1 MLHHV
6 VQALARSI
14 PSPIPVE
21 GAAVVL
27 LRLGF
32 FCSLHI
38 TGKSSKMAIMFSVV
52 ARGTVVLAK
61 YATCAGNFTEV
72 TEQILSKIPPHD
84 DKLTYS
90 HGNYLFHY
98 IAENKLVY
106 FCITDDKFQRSRAF
120 LFLNEIKRRF
130 VSAFGDTAQT
140 AIPYAMNSEFAR
152 VLATEMK
159 HYSESKDLETISRVH
174 GELDELKN
182 IMVKNI
188 DNMAMRGEKLEL
200 LVNKA
205 DNLATSS
212 VSYRASARTL
222 QRSLFWK
229 NIKMYV
235 ILILV
240 AALAVYLI
248 GAMACGGLAWRTC
261 VG

>member
-1 MLHHV
+1 M
-6 VQALARSI
+6 
-14 PSPIPVE
+14 PI
-21 GAAVVL
+21 L
-27 LRLGF
+27 
-32 FCSLHI
+32 
-38 TGKSSKMAIMFSVV
+38 FSVV

-72 TEQILSKIPPHD
+72 TEQILTKIPPRD

-130 VSAFGDTAQT
+130 TSAFGDTAQT
-140 AIPYAMNSEFAR
+140 AIPYAMNGEFSR
-152 VLATEMK
+152 VLATEMT
-159 HYSESKDLETISRVH
+159 HYSESKDLDTISRVH

-182 IMVKNI
+182 IM
-188 DNMAMRGEKLEL
+188 
-200 LVNKA
+200 
-205 DNLATSS
+205 S

-235 ILILV
+235 ILIFIV
-240 AALAVYLI
+240 ALAIYLI
-248 GAMACGGLAWRTC
+248 GAMACGGLAWRSC

>member
-1 MLHHV
+1 M
-6 VQALARSI
+6 
-14 PSPIPVE
+14 PI
-21 GAAVVL
+21 L
-27 LRLGF
+27 F
-32 FCSLHI
+32 SL
-38 TGKSSKMAIMFSVV
+38 V

-61 YATCAGNFTEV
+61 YATCTGNFAEV

-130 VSAFGDTAQT
+130 ITGFGDTAQT
-140 AIPYAMNSEFAR
+140 AIPYAMNGEFAR

-159 HYSESKDLETISRVH
+159 HYSDSRDLDTMSRVH

-200 LVNKA
+200 LVDKA
-205 DNLATSS
+205 QNLETNS
-212 VSYRASARTL
+212 VSYRATTRTL

-235 ILILV
+235 ILFII

-248 GAMACGGLAWRTC
+248 GAMACGGLAWKTC
-261 VG
+261 VR

>member
-1 MLHHV
+1 M
-6 VQALARSI
+6 
-14 PSPIPVE
+14 PI
-21 GAAVVL
+21 L
-27 LRLGF
+27 
-32 FCSLHI
+32 
-38 TGKSSKMAIMFSVV
+38 FSVV

-61 YATCAGNFTEV
+61 YATCEGNFTVV

-90 HGNYLFHY
+90 HGSYLFHY

-130 VSAFGDTAQT
+130 IAAFGETAQT
-140 AIPYAMNSEFAR
+140 AIPYAMNGEFAR
-152 VLATEMK
+152 ILATEMK
-159 HYSESKDLETISRVH
+159 HYSESKDLDAISKVH
-174 GELDELKN
+174 GELDELKD
-182 IMVKNI
+182 IMVKNVES
-188 DNMAMRGEKLEL
+188 MAMRGEKLEL
-200 LVNKA
+200 LVDKA
-205 DNLATSS
+205 DNLATNS
-212 VSYRASARTL
+212 VTYQSTSRTL

-235 ILILV
+235 IIAMV

-248 GAMACGGLAWRTC
+248 GAMACGGLAWKSC

>member
-1 MLHHV
+1 MPILF
-6 VQALARSI
+6 SI
-14 PSPIPVE
+14 
-21 GAAVVL
+21 
-27 LRLGF
+27 
-32 FCSLHI
+32 
-38 TGKSSKMAIMFSVV
+38 V

-61 YATCAGNFTEV
+61 YATCQGNFTEGA
-72 TEQILSKIPPHD
+72 EQILSKIPPHD

-120 LFLNEIKRRF
+120 LFLNVIKRRF
-130 VSAFGDTAQT
+130 TTAFADTAQT
-140 AIPYAMNSEFAR
+140 AIPYAMNSEFGR

-159 HYSESKDLETISRVH
+159 HYSESRDLDNISRVH
-174 GELDELKN
+174 GELDEF

-212 VSYRASARTL
+212 VSYRATSRTL

-235 ILILV
+235 ILVSI
-240 AALAVYLI
+240 AALAGYLI
-248 GAMACGGLAWRTC
+248 GAMACGGLAWKSC

>member
-1 MLHHV
+1 M
-6 VQALARSI
+6 
-14 PSPIPVE
+14 PI
-21 GAAVVL
+21 L
-27 LRLGF
+27 
-32 FCSLHI
+32 
-38 TGKSSKMAIMFSVV
+38 FSVV

-61 YATCAGNFTEV
+61 YASCAGNFTEV

-84 DKLTYS
+84 DRLTYS

-98 IAENKLVY
+98 IAENKLVF

-130 VSAFGDTAQT
+130 TTLFGDTAQT

-159 HYSESKDLETISRVH
+159 HYTESRDLDTISRVH

-188 DNMAMRGEKLEL
+188 ETMTVRGEKLDL
-200 LVNKA
+200 LVDKA
-205 DNLATSS
+205 DVLASTSVTYHS
-212 VSYRASARTL
+212 SARTL
-222 QRSLFWK
+222 QRTLFWK
-229 NIKMYV
+229 NIKMYA
-235 ILILV
+235 ILV
-240 AALAVYLI
+240 LIAAIAVYLI
-248 GAMACGGLAWRTC
+248 GAMSCGGLAWKNC

>member
-1 MLHHV
+1 M
-6 VQALARSI
+6 
-14 PSPIPVE
+14 PI
-21 GAAVVL
+21 L
-27 LRLGF
+27 
-32 FCSLHI
+32 
-38 TGKSSKMAIMFSVV
+38 FSVV

-98 IAENKLVY
+98 IAESKLIY

-130 VSAFGDTAQT
+130 IAVFGDTAQT

-159 HYSESKDLETISRVH
+159 HYSESRDLDTISRVH

-182 IMVKNI
+182 IMIKNVDSI
-188 DNMAMRGEKLEL
+188 SARGEKLEL
-200 LVNKA
+200 IMNKA
-205 DNLATSS
+205 ENLATTS
-212 VSYRASARTL
+212 VTFRSTSRTL

-235 ILILV
+235 ILAV
-240 AALAVYLI
+240 AAGVAVYLI
-248 GAMACGGLAWRTC
+248 GAMACGGLAWKSC